1 MASFMSAVF
10 RLTSRSKPQ
19 ESHMRPDEESGQ
31 GNPNFRPRHGSTVV
45 SSTSMIGGLNQT
57 SSLPNEHNLNQ
68 FRLMLGITNSSD
80 HGFGE
85 SSTMGS
91 RPAPNIGIYARVIYA
106 EQNAKDSFKVF
117 NVVINACYFLQIVV
131 AAALT
136 ALGAAGVSNGAVT
149 AFGAINTVIAGF
161 LTFLKGS
168 GLPNRLQYYGN
179 EWQKIREFIEQRE
192 RDFAREPCSLD
203 IYKVVATIDQMYT
216 SAKEDIQM
224 NTPDSYTSVSNSRHL
239 RDGKIGGIDISKL
252 EGLASKI
259 PGREGMVHSVMS
271 GVEKKA
277 HGVLS
282 SVHDHEKQMEQGV
295 GGFVKSVLR
304 DVEDHKTR
312 LEHEAREREG
322 QLNRTA
328 AEESDTITGLG
339 RHNKRDLTEAYNRV
353 HSDIQESHDGN
364 H

>member
-1 MASFMSAVF
+1 
-10 RLTSRSKPQ
+10 
-19 ESHMRPDEESGQ
+19 MRPDEESGDS
-31 GNPNFRPRHGSTVV
+31 NPNFDLRHGSTGT
-45 SSTSMIGGLNQT
+45 SSILGGLNH
-57 SSLPNEHNLNQ
+57 SNPVPNEHNLNQ
-68 FRLMLGITNSSD
+68 FRLMLGITNSSN

-168 GLPNRLQYYGN
+168 GLPNRLRYYGN

-192 RDFAREPCSLD
+192 RDFARETCSLD
-203 IYKVVATIDQMYT
+203 VYKVVATIDQMYT
-216 SAKEDIQM
+216 NAKEDIQM
-224 NTPDSYTSVSNSRHL
+224 NTPDSYTSVSNTRYT
-239 RDGKIGGIDISKL
+239 RDGKTGGDGKIGGIDISKL

-259 PGREGMVHSVMS
+259 PKIDGIVHNVMS
-271 GVEKKA
+271 GV
-277 HGVLS
+277 HN
-282 SVHDHEKQMEQGV
+282 HEQQTEQEVRGSE
-295 GGFVKSVLR
+295 KSVQR
-304 DVEDHKTR
+304 HVEDHKTH
-312 LEHEAREREG
+312 LEHEARERDA
-322 QLNRTA
+322 QLTRAA
-328 AEESDTITGLG
+328 AEGRDTITAAG
-339 RHNKRDLTEAYNRV
+339 RHITRDLREAHDRL
-353 HSDIQESHDGN
+353 HGDIHKGHDEN